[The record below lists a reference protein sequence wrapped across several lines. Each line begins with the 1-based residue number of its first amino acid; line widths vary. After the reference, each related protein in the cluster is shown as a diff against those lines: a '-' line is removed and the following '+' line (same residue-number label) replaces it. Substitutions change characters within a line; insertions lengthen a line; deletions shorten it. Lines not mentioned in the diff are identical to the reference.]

1 MAIGWVS
8 LLKTVPWAD
17 VIASAP
23 AVADGAKKLWKAVGR
38 KTPAAQADGGVEAAT
53 PAPALDALASLQRRV
68 EAVEA
73 SNAELHAQMLASSEL
88 ITALAEQNAELV
100 KRAEA
105 NRVRLLWLSMAVIA
119 LFAFSVLILTGQFR

>member
-23 AVADGAKKLWKAVGR
+23 AVADGAKKLWKAVG
-38 KTPAAQADGGVEAAT
+38 KKKAVPLAADAAPSETVTSAAPDARLQALEET
-53 PAPALDALASLQRRV
+53 I
-68 EAVEA
+68 
-73 SNAELHAQMLASSEL
+73 AELQGQMLASSEL
-88 ITALAEQNAELV
+88 ITALASQNAELV

-105 NRVRLLWLSMAVIA
+105 NRVRLRWLSAIVAA
-119 LFAFSVLILTGQFR
+119 LVVLVVVGYWR

>member
-23 AVADGAKKLWKAVGR
+23 AVADGAKKLWKAVG
-38 KTPAAQADGGVEAAT
+38 KKKAVPLAADAAPSETVTSAAPDARLQALEET
-53 PAPALDALASLQRRV
+53 I
-68 EAVEA
+68 
-73 SNAELHAQMLASSEL
+73 AELQGQMLASSEL
-88 ITALAEQNAELV
+88 ITALASQNAELV

-105 NRVRLLWLSMAVIA
+105 NRVRLRWLSAIVAA
-119 LFAFSVLILTGQFR
+119 LVVLVVFGYWR

>member
-23 AVADGAKKLWKAVGR
+23 AVADGAKKLWKAVG
-38 KTPAAQADGGVEAAT
+38 KKKAVPLAADAAPSETVTSAAPDARLQALEET
-53 PAPALDALASLQRRV
+53 I
-68 EAVEA
+68 
-73 SNAELHAQMLASSEL
+73 AELQGQMLASSEL
-88 ITALAEQNAELV
+88 ITALASQNAELV

-105 NRVRLLWLSMAVIA
+105 NRVRLRWLSAIDAA
-119 LFAFSVLILTGQFR
+119 LVVLVVVGYWR

>member
-23 AVADGAKKLWKAVGR
+23 AVADGAKKLWKAVG
-38 KTPAAQADGGVEAAT
+38 KKKAVPLAADAAPSETVTSAAPDARLQALEAT
-53 PAPALDALASLQRRV
+53 I
-68 EAVEA
+68 
-73 SNAELHAQMLASSEL
+73 AELQGQMLASSEL
-88 ITALAEQNAELV
+88 ITALASQNAELV

-105 NRVRLLWLSMAVIA
+105 NRVRLRWLSAIVAA
-119 LFAFSVLILTGQFR
+119 LVVLVVVGYWR

>member
-38 KTPAAQADGGVEAAT
+38 KKALPLAAADASNGALISAT
-53 PAPALDALASLQRRV
+53 PEAMNTRLQV
-68 EAVEA
+68 LEATV
-73 SNAELHAQMLASSEL
+73 AELQSQMLASSEL
-88 ITALAEQNAELV
+88 ITALASQNAELV

-105 NRVRLLWLSMAVIA
+105 NRVRLRWLSAIVAA
-119 LFAFSVLILTGQFR
+119 LVVLVVFGYWR

>member
-119 LFAFSVLILTGQFR
+119 LFVVAGWVS

>member
-23 AVADGAKKLWKAVGR
+23 AVADGAKKLWKAVG
-38 KTPAAQADGGVEAAT
+38 KKKAVPLAADAAPSETVTSAAPDARLQALEAT
-53 PAPALDALASLQRRV
+53 I
-68 EAVEA
+68 
-73 SNAELHAQMLASSEL
+73 AELQGQMLASSEL
-88 ITALAEQNAELV
+88 ITALASQNAELV

-105 NRVRLLWLSMAVIA
+105 NRVRLRWLSAIVAA
-119 LFAFSVLILTGQFR
+119 LVVLVVFGYWR

>member
-23 AVADGAKKLWKAVGR
+23 AVADGAKKLWKAVG
-38 KTPAAQADGGVEAAT
+38 KKKAVPLAADAAPSETVTSAAPDARLQALEAT
-53 PAPALDALASLQRRV
+53 I
-68 EAVEA
+68 
-73 SNAELHAQMLASSEL
+73 AELQGQMLASSEW
-88 ITALAEQNAELV
+88 ITALASQNAELV

-105 NRVRLLWLSMAVIA
+105 NRVRLRWLSAIVAA
-119 LFAFSVLILTGQFR
+119 LVVLVVFGYWR

>member
-23 AVADGAKKLWKAVGR
+23 AVADGAKKLWKAVG
-38 KTPAAQADGGVEAAT
+38 KKKAVPLAADAAPSETVTSAAPDARLQALEAT
-53 PAPALDALASLQRRV
+53 I
-68 EAVEA
+68 
-73 SNAELHAQMLASSEL
+73 AELQGQMLASSEL
-88 ITALAEQNAELV
+88 ITALASQNAELV

-105 NRVRLLWLSMAVIA
+105 NRVRLRWLSAIVAALVVLAV
-119 LFAFSVLILTGQFR
+119 FGYWR